1 MSFQCPLLHPS
12 VSRSPRRE
20 RPSQWWPP
28 LAPLLCR
35 NDFQQL
41 IFCICPT
48 ILLPLVLCWCTQSVN
63 HACQPRGC
71 RRAAH
76 QSGCTRQHSWA
87 SAAVRGAC
95 KLMEHGSAQACPPV
109 AMCRRAAWGGGGQG
123 PPSAAPEEAPALSL
137 VLDAGKAMQNPSN
150 LWAPRGCIGSRTVL
164 EARTGRRPCPVDCQY
179 CCYRCER
186 PDRSLTSGR
195 PLS

>member
-1 MSFQCPLLHPS
+1 MIFSSSSFASALQP
-12 VSRSPRRE
+12 
-20 RPSQWWPP
+20 
-28 LAPLLCR
+28 
-35 NDFQQL
+35 FY
-41 IFCICPT
+41 
-48 ILLPLVLCWCTQSVN
+48 PLVLCWCTQSVN

-76 QSGCTRQHSWA
+76 QPGCTRQHSWA
-87 SAAVRGAC
+87 SAAVSGAC

-123 PPSAAPEEAPALSL
+123 PPSAAPEEAPVLSL

-164 EARTGRRPCPVDCQY
+164 KARTGRRSCPVDRQY
-179 CCYRCER
+179 CYYRCER
-186 PDRSLTSGR
+186 PDRSLTSVR
-195 PLS
+195 PLSWGPSPAATCSNPCAFPQRLGACIPEILRVPASR